1 MIEES
6 GAKTV
11 DEDGI
16 VYLHAHEVV
25 LPAAKSEAHAKLVAE
40 DSRTSVHYYFPVEI
54 EVVAGCDGADPHA
67 IADLALDKLARS
79 VRAGAG

>member
-1 MIEES
+1 MREDD

-11 DEDGI
+11 EETGLAL
-16 VYLHAHEVV
+16 LHKHEVV
-25 LPAAKSEAHAKLVAE
+25 LPAAKSEAQAKLVAE

-54 EVVAGCDGADPHA
+54 EVIAGCDGADPHA

-79 VRAGAG
+79 VRAGAA